1 MVRAILR
8 LGHLMPGKPMG
19 RNRAMSIGFAMT
31 ANGGSKCEEL
41 TVSKSGPLRPH

>member
-31 ANGGSKCEEL
+31 ANGVKMRRTHREQIWSATL
-41 TVSKSGPLRPH
+41 H